1 MRFVSF
7 VIQVRL
13 TDSRDNVNVY
23 DKIPSS
29 VIIAGQ
35 QATRGVE
42 VAHRRL
48 LGMSD

>member
-7 VIQVRL
+7 VIQARL
-13 TDSRDNVNVY
+13 THSRDNVNVY

-35 QATRGVE
+35 QATRGVD
-42 VAHRRL
+42 VAHGGL
-48 LGMSD
+48 LGKGD